1 MYSILIYIIIAFL
14 FYLFGEDIRK
24 KYIEGQ
30 TLESYDYQE
39 FQSIIND
46 DIIDEQLKNH
56 INKYSKDIDS
66 ILKNT
71 IKEKNIDSDFIDEEK
86 KKGSGAGNILYDIN
100 VRDMLGQL
108 NDRDYDEDT
117 YAKYLNNYIDFNK
130 NTGILN
136 KVPYSNEQLDL
147 FKKKYKK
154 AVLYS
159 NEYDYMDINEVNKKI
174 KKVNEEI
181 NSGKFVKEGVNF
193 PGFISKSG
201 GKILNNIVDKD
212 DKDDKD
218 TGIFI
223 KNMEFCCDYS
233 TLNLQNVPILGELES
248 GNVNKRMRDT
258 EFDDDEEPVEMHF
271 EYNYPYYKY
280 MGEGDRI
287 YDSLYLNYNKT
298 RNIGDLNL

>member
-1 MYSILIYIIIAFL
+1 MYSILLYIIIAFL
-14 FYLFGEDIRK
+14 FYIFGKDIRK
-24 KYIEGQ
+24 KYVEGQ

-71 IKEKNIDSDFIDEEK
+71 IKDKNIDSEFIDEEK
-86 KKGSGAGNILYDIN
+86 KKGLDTSNILYDIN
-100 VRDMLGQL
+100 VRDILGQL
-108 NDRDYDEDT
+108 NDRDYDEDA
-117 YAKYLNNYIDFNK
+117 YGDYLNNYIEFNK
-130 NTGILN
+130 STDILN
-136 KVPYSNEQLDL
+136 KASYSNEQLDL

-154 AVLYS
+154 RIYHS
-159 NEYDYMDINEVNKKI
+159 NEYDYMDINDVNERI
-174 KKVNEEI
+174 KKVNAKI
-181 NSGKFVKEGVNF
+181 NSGKYVKDGVDF
-193 PGFISKSG
+193 PGFIGKSRG
-201 GKILNNIVDKD
+201 EVINNIVETEDKED
-212 DKDDKD
+212 E
-218 TGIFI
+218 GIFI
-223 KNMEFCCDYS
+223 KDMKFCCDYS
-233 TLNLQNVPILGELES
+233 TLNLQNVPILNES
-248 GNVNKRMRDT
+248 EYEKVNKRMRHT
-258 EFDDDEEPVEMHF
+258 EFDDDDEPVEMHF

>member
-24 KYIEGQ
+24 KYVEGN

-46 DIIDEQLKNH
+46 DIIDEQLKQH
-56 INKYSKDIDS
+56 INKHSKDIDS

-71 IKEKNIDSDFIDEEK
+71 IKDKNIDSDFIDEEK
-86 KKGSGAGNILYDIN
+86 KKGLDSSNILYDIN
-100 VRDMLGQL
+100 VRDVLGEL
-108 NDRDYDEDT
+108 DDRDYDET
-117 YAKYLNNYIDFNK
+117 SYEKYLNNYSGFNK
-130 NTGILN
+130 TDDILN
-136 KVPYSNEQLDL
+136 KTAYSNAQLDL
-147 FKKKYKK
+147 FKKKYIKK
-154 AVLYS
+154 VLYS
-159 NEYDYMDINEVNKKI
+159 NEDDYMDINDVNERI

-181 NSGKFVKEGVNF
+181 NSGKYVKEGVNF
-193 PGFISKSG
+193 PGFISKSRG
-201 GKILNNIVDKD
+201 EVINNIVEKNDKD
-212 DKDDKD
+212 DK
-218 TGIFI
+218 GIFI
-223 KNMEFCCDYS
+223 KDMKFCCDYS
-233 TLNLQNVPILGELES
+233 TLNLQNVPILSES
-248 GNVNKRMRDT
+248 ESAKVNKRMRHT